1 MTVRWNWKIRWWCL
15 YYFLPRHKKLQCL
28 YHAKIRPVSKSSLPG
43 FTVSHFLRSLFSHP
57 AESYYFDFLQLDA
70 RLSSIRIVFLAHGA
84 GREGAIMGSLY
95 AIPGASLGDWKGP
108 EYPPWGGENGVS
120 LQNVGRGQPQ
130 ACAEMCLWSLLL
142 SASAHEFPG
151 NKQVRESGDSK
162 FSACGDFEVHF
173 IKAFKVHFNH
183 FYSFFTSSGHS
194 STYFPLEEQAFH
206 LFEESFMK
214 NFKCCFN

>member
-70 RLSSIRIVFLAHGA
+70 VSPPLGIAFLARGA
-84 GREGAIMGSLY
+84 GREIAIMGSLY
-95 AIPGASLGDWKGP
+95 AIPGESWVTEGP
-108 EYPPWGGENGVS
+108 ECPPRGGENGFPPECG
-120 LQNVGRGQPQ
+120 GRSQPQ
-130 ACAEMCLWSLLL
+130 ACAGNVSLVP
-142 SASAHEFPG
+142 SAVGLCSWISRQQAG
-151 NKQVRESGDSK
+151 QRVRYSK

-173 IKAFKVHFNH
+173 ISSQSSLPITSTVSSHQVAIQVH
-183 FYSFFTSSGHS
+183 TS
-194 STYFPLEEQAFH
+194 P
-206 LFEESFMK
+206 
-214 NFKCCFN
+214 